1 MIVVGFFRCRC
12 PVIYLIEFCTIN
24 GDSKLGRINLGFC
37 LYFIDRKNV
46 VGRIR
51 IFSGSKGH
59 SKYSIRSI
67 CNIFAVVN
75 TVLMAGSCDNI
86 QRFPVDCTCNRTAI
100 KSSIIGLTVV
110 NLGCEGIESNGYT
123 LLCHIQ
129 IGFCISIPGEIRL
142 HISVVLIFNGKRFYR
157 KGIIVEIG
165 IDMVCGTACGNNC
178 TVNFPFHVEGE
189 REIFAGDLILYPN
202 GICTFKNRG

>member
-1 MIVVGFFRCRC
+1 
-12 PVIYLIEFCTIN
+12 
-24 GDSKLGRINLGFC
+24 
-37 LYFIDRKNV
+37 
-46 VGRIR
+46 
-51 IFSGSKGH
+51 
-59 SKYSIRSI
+59 
-67 CNIFAVVN
+67 
-75 TVLMAGSCDNI
+75 MAGSCDNI

-110 NLGCEGIESNGYT
+110 NLVCEGIESNGYA

-142 HISVVLIFNGKRFYR
+142 HIPAVLVCYGEIFYR

-165 IDMVCGTACGNNC
+165 IDMVCGTVIACGNNC

-189 REIFAGDLILYPN
+189 REIFAGDLILYRN
-202 GICTFKNRG
+202 GICTFQTGSRTVNALYFRTLNGKVFPLFDCESSGNTAEHHIGIGIGLANLVGDGVQ